1 MIIKVGVR
9 TTRLSRFLHLFIVR
23 NILEV
28 SVIHLYIRIFP
39 HGVLLNLFFRLIQVS
54 INQNTTPSQR

>member
-9 TTRLSRFLHLFIVR
+9 TTRLSHFLHLFIVR

-28 SVIHLYIRIFP
+28 RIFP
-39 HGVLLNLFFRLIQVS
+39 HRVLLNLFFRLIQVS